1 MNVLVCFYVKNEIL
15 AEYLL
20 LQEVEHLQKFF
31 ELIDIFNLLSLIL
44 QAAFL
49 INTIAQ
55 NNRYVLGNFR
65 KYWESCSNS
74 KSKFLKSSSYETQV
88 RNLNRNF

>member
-44 QAAFL
+44 QAISENIGNPVL
-49 INTIAQ
+49 IPSQ
-55 NNRYVLGNFR
+55 NSLNPLPM
-65 KYWESCSNS
+65 K
-74 KSKFLKSSSYETQV
+74 LKSET
-88 RNLNRNF
+88 